1 MEELILPGEIE
12 EIEVLYEI
20 DKEEMNISDYNLG
33 DYDV

>member
-20 DKEEMNISDYNLG
+20 DKEEMDISDYKLG
-33 DYDV
+33 D